1 MSYSVTQA
9 SAGQANNTGLIYA
22 TDKATGQN
30 DKWLDYHKARDA
42 WQAIIG
48 AAMATYGLIMQHE
61 MIKRQIQVMERAQQT
76 AEDYLALAQH
86 THWSIAVP
94 TYERQRDLFDTSLAC
109 FQQVQCAY
117 LTESQRL
124 KEYTPEYDTQAGRA
138 IAAVQQ
144 QFDKA
149 HLQRTRAI
157 GPYASGRCCDD
168 ATRFAIARSLAVASA
183 MNHGYRFEEARKR
196 ALDAWYWER
205 QTNGASF
212 LTNWRGQVISG
223 LNGGAGVAL
232 QGLGAVGAA
241 VGRVQE
247 GASGVAQAYGNAAQC
262 WGGVAQM
269 GFAMGGFA
277 TGYGGYGAGRGG
289 SMGGTP
295 LGGAYIQSGSPLNSG
310 ALMDSNAGGGYYS
323 GGFPA
328 NQGSEGGTVSVLG

>member
-1 MSYSVTQA
+1 MSCSVTQV
-9 SAGQANNTGLIYA
+9 SAGQATDDGLKFV
-22 TDKATGQN
+22 TNKSVEQDE
-30 DKWLDYHKARDA
+30 KWLEYHKTRDA
-42 WQAIIG
+42 WQAVIG
-48 AAMATYGLIMQHE
+48 AAIAAYGLIQQHE

-76 AEDYLALAQH
+76 AEDYLALAQS
-86 THWSIAVP
+86 THWTIAVP
-94 TYERQRDLFDTSLAC
+94 TFERQRDLFDTSLAC

-117 LTESQRL
+117 LQESQKL
-124 KEYTPEYDTQAGRA
+124 KEYLPEYDIQMGRSV
-138 IAAVQQ
+138 AAVQQ

-168 ATRFAIARSLAVASA
+168 AVRFAIARSIAVASA
-183 MNHGYRFEEARKR
+183 VNHGYRFEEARKR
-196 ALDAWYWER
+196 ALDAWYWDR

-247 GASGVAQAYGNAAQC
+247 GAAGVAQAYGNAAQF
-262 WGGVAQM
+262 WGGVAQL
-269 GFAMGGFA
+269 GVAMGGFA
-277 TGYGGYGAGRGG
+277 AGYGGYGSGRGG

-295 LGGAYIQSGSPLNSG
+295 LGGAYLQAGSPLNAG
-310 ALMDSNAGGGYYS
+310 ALTDANAGGGVYS
-323 GGFPA
+323 PGHPA
-328 NQGSEGGTVSVLG
+328 LGAGDNTVSVLG